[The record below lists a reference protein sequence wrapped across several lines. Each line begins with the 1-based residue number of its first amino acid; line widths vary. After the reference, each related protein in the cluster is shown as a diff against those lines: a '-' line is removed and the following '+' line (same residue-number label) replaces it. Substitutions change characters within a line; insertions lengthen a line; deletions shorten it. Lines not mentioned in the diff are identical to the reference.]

1 MGPTR
6 KELLRHIVDLIVAT
20 EDLTRAT
27 EEQTQVYRALRE
39 DIARLSRRR
48 PRLRHVGK
56 LHGLGRPGA
65 QMSPTVTPM
74 RARRPK

>member
-39 DIARLSRRR
+39 DIARLSRQ
-48 PRLRHVGK
+48 PRLRRIVAH
-56 LHGLGRPGA
+56 HGLERPGTR
-65 QMSPTVTPM
+65 MSPTVTPM
-74 RARRPK
+74 PAPRPK

>member
-20 EDLTRAT
+20 EALTRAT

-39 DIARLSRRR
+39 DIARLSRQ
-48 PRLRHVGK
+48 PRLRRVVEH
-56 LHGLGRPGA
+56 HGLERPGA
-65 QMSPTVTPM
+65 RMSPTVTPM
-74 RARRPK
+74 GARRPK

>member
-6 KELLRHIVDLIVAT
+6 TELLRHIVDLIVAT
-20 EDLTRAT
+20 QDLTRAT

-39 DIARLSRRR
+39 DIARLSRRPR
-48 PRLRHVGK
+48 PRRVEG
-56 LHGLGRPGA
+56 LHGLARPGA
-65 QMSPTVTPM
+65 QLSPTVTPM